1 MRAKP
6 ARRFQ
11 LTGSSTHSA
20 VMVRSRRSVLLKLL
34 VRRNVRRADN
44 ARVEVDVPHDGPM
57 VLRNLADRASG
68 SKPRAVRWAD
78 TSGKNA
84 RHKGGGERF
93 YDSKKAEYGRLGA
106 GTGGV
111 ASADATTVTLTDRP

>member
-57 VLRNLADRASG
+57 VLRNLADTRKWLQASCSSLG
-68 SKPRAVRWAD
+68 RY
-78 TSGKNA
+78 
-84 RHKGGGERF
+84 ER
-93 YDSKKAEYGRLGA
+93 KE
-106 GTGGV
+106 
-111 ASADATTVTLTDRP
+111 RPA

>member
-44 ARVEVDVPHDGPM
+44 ARVEVNVPTMDQWFFATLPTAQVAPSLVQFAGPI
-57 VLRNLADRASG
+57 RAERTPGIKAAANGFTTRRRLSMEG
-68 SKPRAVRWAD
+68 WAQEPE
-78 TSGKNA
+78 A
-84 RHKGGGERF
+84 
-93 YDSKKAEYGRLGA
+93 
-106 GTGGV
+106 
-111 ASADATTVTLTDRP
+111 